1 MTRDIEALEKLAA
14 AASPSVPEG
23 NHLSEAELAA
33 LRIDDESSSLEEA
46 YRHLASCAA
55 CRARLSEPS
64 RDVRALVESVPPEAP
79 QDAKLS
85 DAGPRARN
93 WSSAARLGAGLALAA
108 SVAIVF
114 GITRGAGR
122 EPLLIQRS
130 FVGVMGESPAPS
142 STVAVRDRNL
152 ELDLEGKS
160 IEAARLL
167 IVDSNGRVLA
177 PWLILRPASSGLR
190 VVLARRTLAPHRGTL
205 HAIIVY
211 GGASSVA
218 NAVAPIRGRNVDSGA
233 RSLHE
238 LRAMIQSRA
247 RAAGAR
253 VMSEQLLAG

>member
-1 MTRDIEALEKLAA
+1 MTRDVEALEKLAA

-33 LRIDDESSSLEEA
+33 LRIEDESSSLGEA

-55 CRARLSEPS
+55 CRARVSEPS
-64 RDVRALVESVPPEAP
+64 RDVEALVESVPSEAR
-79 QDAKLS
+79 QDAKVIE
-85 DAGPRARN
+85 AGPRVSNRN
-93 WSSAARLGAGLALAA
+93 SAARFGAGLALAA
-108 SVAIVF
+108 SVAIVWSV
-114 GITRGAGR
+114 TRGSGR
-122 EPLLIQRS
+122 EPLLRQRS
-130 FVGVMGESPAPS
+130 FAGVVGESAAPS
-142 STVAVRDRNL
+142 STAVPGRNL
-152 ELDLEGKS
+152 ELDLDGKT

-167 IVDSNGRVLA
+167 IVDSSGHVLA
-177 PWLILRPASSGLR
+177 PWLILRPTDSGLR
-190 VVLARRTLAPHRGTL
+190 VVLARRSLAAHRGTL

-211 GGASSVA
+211 GGATSVA
-218 NAVAPIRGRNVDSGA
+218 NAVAPIRGRNLDSGA